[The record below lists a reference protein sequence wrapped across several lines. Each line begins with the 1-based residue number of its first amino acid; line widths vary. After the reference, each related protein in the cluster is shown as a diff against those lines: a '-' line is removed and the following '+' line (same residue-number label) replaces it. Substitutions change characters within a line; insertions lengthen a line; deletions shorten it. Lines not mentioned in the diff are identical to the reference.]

1 MIEVNVLGGSVH
13 LGNMFSLYACGVGF
27 EGILIGMRWPKKK
40 GIFRGSLMSE
50 RETWLT
56 KSGALLR
63 HKVEK
68 IACCTIWLL

>member
-40 GIFRGSLMSE
+40 VSFVP
-50 RETWLT
+50 T
-56 KSGALLR
+56 
-63 HKVEK
+63 
-68 IACCTIWLL
+68 